1 MKILGHV
8 GIKARTE
15 SVNLGELEDGTA
27 LVIELKAPRL
37 NAITTLDAELDA
49 PAAPQAPAGDV
60 LRDERGRVQKDEAG
74 RPITTRNERDP
85 AYLKALEEHGE
96 LEGRH
101 NRAKTL
107 GMLLECIGGQIETAA
122 KLEDYG
128 EGKPAGLVDYYD
140 AVWLELEAFGIDLVA
155 INRLTNAA
163 MRLAGLADESTGR
176 DLGKLEEGQRRTQ
189 VYWELRL
196 WELFPDLPPWPLP
209 PGASFSALAR
219 EEQVLLLSYAALRD
233 SEEHEAASSRGAE

>member
-15 SVNLGELEDGTA
+15 SVNLGDLEDGTA

-37 NAITTLDAELDA
+37 NAITSLDSELEA
-49 PAAPQAPAGDV
+49 PPAPQAPAGEV
-60 LRDERGRVQKDEAG
+60 LRDERGRVQKDDGG

-85 AYLKALEEHGE
+85 AYLKALEKHGE

-107 GMLLECIGGQIETAA
+107 GMLLECIGGQIETEA

-128 EGKPAGLVDYYD
+128 EGKPAGALVDYYD

-163 MRLAGLADESTGR
+163 MRLAGLADE
-176 DLGKLEEGQRRTQ
+176 
-189 VYWELRL
+189 EL
-196 WELFPDLPPWPLP
+196 D
-209 PGASFSALAR
+209 GAR
-219 EEQVLLLSYAALRD
+219 EAL
-233 SEEHEAASSRGAE
+233 GATSGN